1 MYDTITPKKI
11 SSLLLKINLRGGF
24 EMRELTN
31 VKQVRNTTKTEKIN
45 TNKNKLSKLT
55 ILCFFSL
62 F

>member
-1 MYDTITPKKI
+1 MYDTVIPKKI

-24 EMRELTN
+24 EMRELMN

-45 TNKNKLSKLT
+45 TNKNKLSKLS